1 VDVRDD
7 RDAHVPWNVVVA
19 RRLHLPLALVTAAVV
34 AEAAV
39 LLLRPRDGVI
49 APADVSA
56 ASYFTPAQLQRATD
70 FRGPQ
75 TALYGL
81 RVLIELGVLVA
92 VVRRPPRR
100 LLEARRQVL
109 AGAAAGA
116 ALSVVTSAAALP
128 VAAVARQR
136 AIDVGLVT
144 QSWPGWAGD
153 LAKGW
158 TIGAVI
164 AGAGGA
170 VAVVLLRRFRRR
182 WWLPASALVVAFAIV
197 ITYAG
202 PVLIDPLFN
211 KFEPVPAG
219 RTREDVLELARRAG
233 VDVGQVQVMDASRR
247 TTAAN
252 AYVAGLGHTKRVVL
266 YDTLVENF
274 KPDELRLVVAHEL
287 AHVHYRDVPHGILW
301 VALVAPAAMFAAAQL
316 ARRFAPRG
324 ADEAPASALPA
335 LALALAL
342 VVPVISTISLQLS
355 RRVEARADSFA
366 LRLTDAPEPFI
377 GFERRIAVRNVSD
390 PDPPA
395 WQVALLAT
403 HPPTID
409 RIGIGV
415 AYERTRSTSAGG

>member
-1 VDVRDD
+1 VDVGDD

-19 RRLHLPLALVTAAVV
+19 RRLQLPLALVTAAVV

-49 APADVSA
+49 APAEVSA
-56 ASYFTPAQLQRATD
+56 ASYFTPAQLQRAAD

-81 RVLIELGVLVA
+81 RVLVELGVLIA

-100 LLEARRQVL
+100 LAEARRPVV

-116 ALSVVTSAAALP
+116 ALSVLTGAAALP

-170 VAVVLLRRFRRR
+170 VAVVLLRRFGRR

-202 PVLIDPLFN
+202 PVVLDPLFN
-211 KFEPVPAG
+211 KFEPVPSG
-219 RTREDVLELARRAG
+219 RTRDDVLDLARRAG
-233 VDVGQVQVMDASRR
+233 VEVGQVQVMDASRR

-266 YDTLVENF
+266 YDTLVEHF

-287 AHVHYRDVPHGILW
+287 GHVHYRDVPKGILW
-301 VALVAPAAMFAAAQL
+301 LALVAPAGMFAVAQL
-316 ARRFAPRG
+316 ARRLAPRG
-324 ADEAPASALPA
+324 TDAAPAAAVPA
-335 LALALAL
+335 LALAMSL

-355 RRVEARADSFA
+355 RQVEARADSYA
-366 LRLTDAPEPFI
+366 LQLTGAPEPFI
-377 GFERRIAVRNVSD
+377 GFEKRIAVRNVSD

-395 WQVALLAT
+395 WRVALLAT
-403 HPPTID
+403 HPTTIE

-415 AYERTRSTSAGG
+415 AYQRTRSSSAGG